1 MSSCSSSD
9 TQSYA
14 YIHAN
19 NEPKKTQAKPS
30 SSSSSD
36 AYNANF
42 SEQQHGQLTYTA
54 CDVVTRHLITV
65 LLSISQWCR
74 GLAEK
79 LGSEDSE
86 RCVRFSSHFY
96 DLNISAAMSSVASKQ
111 ALLIALGGISI
122 AALFVWYIKKD
133 GGKKKKPTLTDSNGS
148 ASVQNGSVGNKK
160 QQQNGHAN
168 GSISSSKP
176 KVAEVPNPAEE
187 APAQNEKPIEVVVE
201 KKQNEPENKSESVE
215 TDHAAAGDYSEAVQ
229 QAEDVEVQEEEQKE
243 SEPEQKPEEKVE
255 PVKEEVEEEQFVKK
269 EEPKLKSAP
278 PAAPLIMPLPKTK
291 IPEEPTPTKCFG
303 NLTVDTVSPASAFSW
318 SEEMEKSYNEEEF
331 RAQESSDIDRSPAS
345 PLRHTSHHQNH
356 HHKKNGGSMQ
366 KNMSNNK
373 KGARGTPNHN
383 QHYQP
388 PQPEKRGDV
397 KKGQRRLTKEKSAEE
412 KVEKPQKRV
421 VIKETPVVQTMPAE
435 TTELPQSPIHSDE
448 SYEKSGSPGL
458 DSQNSEVRAY
468 LFLGTRQDGAGKFPK
483 FVMAICPLSAASTTR
498 DFYLSLSTRHSKCLH
513 YAIAAACL

>member
-1 MSSCSSSD
+1 
-9 TQSYA
+9 
-14 YIHAN
+14 
-19 NEPKKTQAKPS
+19 
-30 SSSSSD
+30 
-36 AYNANF
+36 
-42 SEQQHGQLTYTA
+42 
-54 CDVVTRHLITV
+54 
-65 LLSISQWCR
+65 
-74 GLAEK
+74 
-79 LGSEDSE
+79 
-86 RCVRFSSHFY
+86 
-96 DLNISAAMSSVASKQ
+96 MSSVASKQ

-133 GGKKKKPTLTDSNGS
+133 GGKKKKTSSLTDSNGQIP
-148 ASVQNGSVGNKK
+148 VQNGSVGNKK
-160 QQQNGHAN
+160 QQNGHAN

-176 KVAEVPNPAEE
+176 KVAEVPEPVEN
-187 APAQNEKPIEVVVE
+187 APAQNEKPIEVAVE
-201 KKQNEPENKSESVE
+201 EKQNEPENKSESVE
-215 TDHAAAGDYSEAVQ
+215 ADHAAAGDYSEAVQ

-243 SEPEQKPEEKVE
+243 TKQKPEEKVE

-291 IPEEPTPTKCFG
+291 VLENEQIPEEPTPTKCFG

-345 PLRHTSHHQNH
+345 PLRHTSHHQNQH

-388 PQPEKRGDV
+388 PQPQKGGEV

-421 VIKETPVVQTMPAE
+421 VIKETPVVQTLPAE

-458 DSQNSEVRAY
+458 DSQNSEKKKKSR
-468 LFLGTRQDGAGKFPK
+468 LIF
-483 FVMAICPLSAASTTR
+483 
-498 DFYLSLSTRHSKCLH
+498 
-513 YAIAAACL
+513 

>member
-1 MSSCSSSD
+1 MALSQILETLLEIRDEVVPRDVDMLIFQCP
-9 TQSYA
+9 T
-14 YIHAN
+14 
-19 NEPKKTQAKPS
+19 TS

-36 AYNANF
+36 VYKNF
-42 SEQQHGQLTYTA
+42 SGQHGQLTYTA

-65 LLSISQWCR
+65 LLSISEWCR
-74 GLAEK
+74 GLAER

-133 GGKKKKPTLTDSNGS
+133 GGKKKKTSSLTDSNGQIP
-148 ASVQNGSVGNKK
+148 VQNGSVGNKK

-176 KVAEVPNPAEE
+176 KVAEVPEPVEE
-187 APAQNEKPIEVVVE
+187 APVQNEKPIEVAVE

-243 SEPEQKPEEKVE
+243 TEQKPEEKVE

-291 IPEEPTPTKCFG
+291 VLENEQIPEEPTPTKCFG

-345 PLRHTSHHQNH
+345 PLRHTSHHQNQH

-388 PQPEKRGDV
+388 PQPEKRGGEV

-421 VIKETPVVQTMPAE
+421 VIKETPVVQTLPAE

-458 DSQNSEVRAY
+458 DSQNSEY
-468 LFLGTRQDGAGKFPK
+468 LMDHNLTPF
-483 FVMAICPLSAASTTR
+483 
-498 DFYLSLSTRHSKCLH
+498 SLLTSVIGGS
-513 YAIAAACL
+513 